1 MLFAQ
6 RKVKEFRNLEL
17 RKLAHANGVGSKWKE
32 GKQDRRI
39 WKKEGVSNNASWKYF

>member
-17 RKLAHANGVGSKWKE
+17 RKLAHANGVGSKWKK

-39 WKKEGVSNNASWKYF
+39 WKNLEEGENI